1 MKKII
6 TLIVSVAILLLSCV
20 TASAESVANFNVT
33 LVSETDKEAVITI
46 DFVGG
51 TGFSGLDFDMT
62 VNSSKVKVTGAEKG
76 AGFANFESQGGTAF
90 AIININSDPI
100 KATALTL
107 NSFRIVD
114 GKDIF
119 RITLK
124 KLTKENLTAG
134 DIVVD
139 ITNCV
144 DSAQQP
150 IRVSLTTDL
159 QGSSSA
165 AATTTTTTTAATEK
179 TTETASSA
187 SQTDTDT
194 SVLTNSVEGTS
205 GEVIDIENPS
215 DDEYVPEDA
224 LDDTDG
230 EDDGKSNT
238 PIIIAVA
245 AVVLAAGI
253 VAVVLVVMKKKKST
267 DGE

>member
-20 TASAESVANFNVT
+20 TVSAESVANFNIT

-76 AGFANFESQGGTAF
+76 AGFANFESQGGAAF

-124 KLTKENLTAG
+124 KLTKEKLTAG

-139 ITNCV
+139 VTNCV

-159 QGSSSA
+159 QGGSS
-165 AATTTTTTTAATEK
+165 AATTTTTTTTAVTDK
-179 TTETASSA
+179 TTEVTSAAS
-187 SQTDTDT
+187 TDTDA
-194 SVLTNSVEGTS
+194 SELTNSVDGTS
-205 GEVIDIENPS
+205 GEVIDIEDPS
-215 DDEYVPEDA
+215 DDEYVPEDT

-230 EDDGKSNT
+230 EDDSKSNT
-238 PIIIAVA
+238 PIIIAVV
-245 AVVLAAGI
+245 AVVLAAG
-253 VAVVLVVMKKKKST
+253 VAAVVLVVMKKKKST